1 MKKLKKINKGLVLTI
16 IVIITL
22 IIYLTGVEKQRK
34 ADKEEIK
41 LVCEKFIEVT
51 DKYSILPEDMQKLN
65 QEITT
70 EQKNA
75 YEKEMNIELRKSMT
89 NSDEAV
95 KLQNSILK
103 FNLKNEYKNNK
114 QQVTTK
120 QKRDIIK
127 IKGYEFDSNIVTV
140 TFSSKLSMEYEY
152 LNNDKQEQIKKQ
164 DLPTE
169 NDEIQ
174 LKKVNGEWKVTY
186 ANLQYFS
193 NTGINTLYL

>member
-16 IVIITL
+16 IVIIAL

-34 ADKEEIK
+34 ADKEKIK
-41 LVCEKFIEVT
+41 LVCEQFIEVT

-65 QEITT
+65 QEITN

-75 YEKEMNIELRKSMT
+75 YEKEMDKELRRVMI

-95 KLQNSILK
+95 KLQNNILK
-103 FNLKNEYKNNK
+103 FNLENEYKNNK
-114 QQVTTK
+114 QQVATK

-127 IKGYEFDSNIVTV
+127 IKGYEFDSNTVTV
-140 TFSSKLSMEYEY
+140 TFSSKLSMDYKY
-152 LNNDKQEQIKKQ
+152 LNNKEEQIKKQ
-164 DLPTE
+164 SLSAE

-174 LKKVNGEWKVTY
+174 LQKINGEWKVTY